1 MDRPDPD
8 LPISVGPCSNGEE
21 VPEPVTP
28 AVREAM
34 RRTRVAATD
43 HARRLGLD
51 RREFL
56 RTLSGAA
63 LMLMVLDACHRESR
77 GGDAGGG
84 FRLPPEST
92 TEPEVARDA
101 IGGEELVFDVQTH
114 FLEYDLGEPGGNFGA
129 GFPQAACGEDDPR
142 ACFSIE
148 HYLEEVFLR
157 SDTSM
162 AVLSAIPVVG
172 EDGPLSIRNME
183 TARRVAS
190 ALCADDRILLHGHA
204 VPNLGRP
211 EAALDAMDAAVEQH
225 PVAAWKV
232 YTHGPGPGW
241 WLDDHE
247 AGAPRVGRAFLDR
260 ARQLGVTTVCV
271 HKGFSG
277 GSRFASPEDVGPAAA
292 AHPDLAFVVYHSGYE
307 VSVPEGPFG
316 EAGGGVDRLVASLRR
331 AGVGPGSNVYAEL
344 GSTWWNVLRD
354 PTRAAH
360 VLGKLL
366 VAVGE
371 DNVLWGTDSI
381 WYGSPQDQIQ
391 AFRAFEIGEELQE
404 LHGYPAL
411 TPARKAKILGANA
424 ARLYGVEPPTTAC
437 EFTREELEEVRRA
450 LPAPGRT
457 WGPTTASQVRAWRS
471 SHGWL

>member
-1 MDRPDPD
+1 M
-8 LPISVGPCSNGEE
+8 
-21 VPEPVTP
+21 
-28 AVREAM
+28 
-34 RRTRVAATD
+34 
-43 HARRLGLD
+43 
-51 RREFL
+51 
-56 RTLSGAA
+56 
-63 LMLMVLDACHRESR
+63 
-77 GGDAGGG
+77 
-84 FRLPPEST
+84 
-92 TEPEVARDA
+92 
-101 IGGEELVFDVQTH
+101 
-114 FLEYDLGEPGGNFGA
+114 
-129 GFPQAACGEDDPR
+129 
-142 ACFSIE
+142 
-148 HYLEEVFLR
+148 FLR

-172 EDGPLSIRNME
+172 EDGPLSIRHME

-225 PVAAWKV
+225 PMAAWKV